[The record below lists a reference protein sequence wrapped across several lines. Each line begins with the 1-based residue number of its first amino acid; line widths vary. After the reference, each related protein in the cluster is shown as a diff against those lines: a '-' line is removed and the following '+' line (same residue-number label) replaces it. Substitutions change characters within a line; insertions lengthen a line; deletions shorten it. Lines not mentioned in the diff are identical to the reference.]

1 MSLARHVGELIQKEG
16 FSLRTIRVREDDH
29 TTPKVT
35 LQAAFHHAPRLEGRA
50 CQGDDWVS
58 KHQHR

>member
-16 FSLRTIRVREDDH
+16 FSLGTIRVREDDH

-35 LQAAFHHAPRLEGRA
+35 LPAAFHHALLEGRA
-50 CQGDDWVS
+50 CHGVDWVS
-58 KHQHR
+58 KHQHG